1 MAGMTTKLAQ
11 PRLAFSAL
19 FPFRIVRAF
28 PKNFY
33 YFSYYDQIA
42 SYRASLQH
50 GAIGLGS
57 LHFSLDAVHGA
68 E

>member
-1 MAGMTTKLAQ
+1 MAGMTAKLAQ

-42 SYRASLQH
+42 SYRASL
-50 GAIGLGS
+50 
-57 LHFSLDAVHGA
+57 
-68 E
+68 